1 MAKYEEWVNDADK
14 LILIEGWARDGLTE
28 EQISRN
34 MGISLTTL
42 KDWRKKYPSISAA
55 LKKGRGVVDFEVESA
70 LYRRAMGY
78 TAEEK
83 TREYRVGDDGEMHL
97 VAEKVS
103 FKHVPPDTTA
113 QIFWLKNRRSKE
125 WRDKI
130 IQAVEEE
137 KEGTGVVVLPEVDTN
152 GK

>member
-55 LKKGRGVVDFEVESA
+55 LKKGREVVDFEVESA

-83 TREYRVGDDGEMHL
+83 SREYRVGDDGEMHL
-97 VAEKVS
+97 VAEKVN
-103 FKHVPPDTTA
+103 FKHVPPDTAA

-130 IQAVEEE
+130 VQAVEEE
-137 KEGTGVVVLPEVDTN
+137 KEGTGVVMLPEVNEN